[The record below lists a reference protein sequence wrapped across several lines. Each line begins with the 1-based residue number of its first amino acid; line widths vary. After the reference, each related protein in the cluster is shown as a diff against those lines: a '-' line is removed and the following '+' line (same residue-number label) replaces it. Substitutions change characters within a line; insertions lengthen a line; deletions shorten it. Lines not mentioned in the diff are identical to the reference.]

1 MSNHTAEKEDLEQY
15 TVAEL
20 KDIAAKEG
28 VEVSWDARKDEIIKA
43 IEKERKAKG
52 KAEGE
57 EDAEVSPLALTGP
70 VLPLPLSDIVADVY
84 GIGKKYT
91 IGFTDMV
98 QLGSVMQGNFLID
111 NLAPGS
117 ILQIVRVKH
126 NQSVAAAGLLTS
138 TAQVGDGTN
147 LWGTPS
153 DVFAAPAPAG
163 LQTIQL
169 SANNVGPFNAV
180 YPIYVTLI
188 ITGANFNI
196 VTAGSISIWLRHTPV
211 A

>member
-52 KAEGE
+52 KAEGK

-70 VLPLPLSDIVADVY
+70 VLPLPLSGIIADVY

-91 IGFTDMV
+91 IGFADMV
-98 QLGSVMQGNFLID
+98 QLGAVLQGNFLLD

-117 ILQIVRVKH
+117 IVQLVRIKH
-126 NQSVAAAGLLTS
+126 NQAVAGPGILTC
-138 TAQVGDGTN
+138 TAQGGDGTN
-147 LWGTPS
+147 LWGSPF
-153 DVFAAPAPAG
+153 DAFAAPAPASV
-163 LQTIQL
+163 QTVQL

-180 YPIYVTLI
+180 YPIYATLI
-188 ITGANFNI
+188 LTGGNFN
-196 VTAGSISIWLRHTPV
+196 VLTAGSISFWLRHTPV